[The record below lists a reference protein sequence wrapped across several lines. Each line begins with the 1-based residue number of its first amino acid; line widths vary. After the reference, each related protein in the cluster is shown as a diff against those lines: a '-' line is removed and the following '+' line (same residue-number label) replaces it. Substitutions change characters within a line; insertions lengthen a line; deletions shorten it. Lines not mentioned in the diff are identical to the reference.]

1 MRCEEVREVLPAY
14 VRDGETSL
22 TVRRHVSR
30 CPQCKQELA
39 RYEALLGAMSSLESK
54 VVEAPPLLKTA
65 LLAIPE
71 KVGSVDAVRAHVVR
85 NRNVYI
91 GGAAA
96 AVAVAGAAGA
106 LLWRSRRR
114 GGLATA

>member
-1 MRCEEVREVLPAY
+1 MRCEEVQEVLPAY

-22 TVRRHVSR
+22 AVRRHVSR
-30 CPQCKQELA
+30 CSDCKNELA
-39 RYEALLGAMSSLESK
+39 RYEALLGAMSSLQSNAAD
-54 VVEAPPLLKTA
+54 APPSLKAA

-71 KVGSVDAVRAHVVR
+71 RTGSLDTVRAHVTR
-85 NRNVYI
+85 NRNAYL

-114 GGLATA
+114 GGFATA

>member
-22 TVRRHVSR
+22 TVRRHVAR
-30 CPQCKQELA
+30 CPECKQELV
-39 RYEALLGAMSSLESK
+39 RYEALLGAMSSLQSS
-54 VVEAPPLLKTA
+54 VVEPPPA
-65 LLAIPE
+65 LWAALVAIP
-71 KVGSVDAVRAHVVR
+71 KSAGSLQNVRAHVTR
-85 NRNVYI
+85 NRNVYL

-96 AVAVAGAAGA
+96 AVAVAGTAGA

-114 GGLATA
+114 GGFATA